1 MIDVKVIFG
10 NNIKKLRTKL
20 NLNQE
25 QFSEKISIAS
35 TTLSIIESGKGFTT
49 SETINNICNEFKIYP
64 SLLFEGDS
72 KDIISNY
79 GSRKEVVKDISL
91 MLNNLDDDKLKLAVN
106 FIQMLGDDNLN
117 VTFTKK

>member
-20 NLNQE
+20 DLNQE

-64 SLLFEGDS
+64 SLLFESDS